1 MPKEQKMNV
10 RDQYYDL
17 IQHKAVLAV
26 EAEHT
31 LPNIPSRA
39 QFGKIHFYVEGYRFA
54 LTTNIDTDEIIMA
67 VEPSSRA
74 TATDLNLHPVLGELV
89 GREFGW
95 IWYTTNVQGYDD
107 MLIFAFR
114 GAGGGGITPQLA
126 FLVEASDI
134 KVLRIVGG

>member
-1 MPKEQKMNV
+1 MNV

-17 IQHKAVLAV
+17 IQHKTVLAV
-26 EAEHT
+26 EAEHA

-39 QFGKIHFYVEGYRFA
+39 QFGKIRFYVKGYCFA
-54 LTTNIDTDEIIMA
+54 LSTNIDTDEIIMT
-67 VEPSSRA
+67 VESSSHA
-74 TATDLNLHPVLGELV
+74 PATDPNLHPVLRELV

-107 MLIFAFR
+107 MLILAFN
-114 GAGGGGITPQLA
+114 GATGEGITPRLA

-134 KVLRIVGG
+134 KVLRIVRD